1 MFSLRGDSRV
11 HPSARDIHGV
21 PLTLAS
27 AVKRTWIQIVVAILA
42 LGAIH
47 VGIGMVPMPP
57 FSMSANLAL
66 FFTNLFVFYAGATVL
81 RRRSARVVGAFVLGY
96 TALFV
101 LVLAVL
107 NKPPL
112 FIILVVAYA
121 GFFGAPVLLGFFA
134 IFVLCFVILQPFAF
148 ESFIPLS
155 LIYVVFWSTRR
166 SASLFARL
174 CLCGGLVALGIV
186 LFPLIHLAM
195 QDSLQTLWR
204 TFMRGDVASAIWLSL
219 LTSTVATVALAIW
232 AVPLAYALARVDFPG
247 KRWVLS
253 LIDVPILVPQSV
265 AGIALIVLL
274 GPGSVLGSSLE
285 ALGLP
290 ISGSLL
296 GIVIAQ
302 VFVAA
307 PFLVKTAMTAFES
320 VPLQYE
326 LASRSLGASPAA
338 TFARISMPLAS
349 RGILVGATLAWARA
363 VSEFGCIVLFA
374 SSPVTAPVLV
384 HTEFLRAGASESRP
398 IAILLL
404 VICLWVFVMLQFGQ
418 TLMPFALR
426 RSRGER
432 QA

>member
-1 MFSLRGDSRV
+1 
-11 HPSARDIHGV
+11 
-21 PLTLAS
+21 
-27 AVKRTWIQIVVAILA
+27 VKRTFLQAFAVVAILA
-42 LGAIH
+42 GIH
-47 VGIGMVPMPP
+47 VSISLAPMPP
-57 FSMSANLAL
+57 FSAGMNLAL
-66 FFTNLFVFYAGATVL
+66 FFTNLFVFYAAAMVL
-81 RRRSARVVGAFVLGY
+81 RRRPAKAVAIFLVGY
-96 TALFV
+96 TVLFV

-112 FIILVVAYA
+112 FILLVIIYA

-134 IFVLCFVILQPFAF
+134 IFVACFVVLQPFAF
-148 ESFIPLS
+148 ETFIPLS
-155 LIYVVFWSTRR
+155 LIYAAFWLTRKK
-166 SASLFARL
+166 ASLFARL
-174 CLCGGLVALGIV
+174 CLCGGLVALTAV

-204 TFMRGDVASAIWLSL
+204 TFTRGDVASAIWLSL
-219 LTSTVATVALAIW
+219 LTSTVATAVLAVW
-232 AVPLAYALARVDFPG
+232 SVPLAYALARVDFPG
-247 KRWVLS
+247 KRWALAM
-253 LIDVPILVPQSV
+253 IDVPILVPQSV
-265 AGIALIVLL
+265 AGVALIVLL

-285 ALGLP
+285 KLGLP

-296 GIVIAQ
+296 GIIVAQ
-302 VFVAA
+302 IFVAA
-307 PFLVKTAMTAFES
+307 PFLIKTAMTAFES

-326 LASRSLGASPAA
+326 FASRSLGASPAA
-338 TFARISMPLAS
+338 TFARISVPLAS

-418 TLMPFALR
+418 TLMPFAMRRPGAGR
-426 RSRGER
+426 RS
-432 QA
+432 

>member
-1 MFSLRGDSRV
+1 M
-11 HPSARDIHGV
+11 
-21 PLTLAS
+21 
-27 AVKRTWIQIVVAILA
+27 KRSWFQIALAILGLAA
-42 LGAIH
+42 LH
-47 VGIGMVPMPP
+47 LGIGLSPQPP
-57 FSMSANLAL
+57 FSTGTNLAL
-66 FFTNLFVFYAGATVL
+66 FFTNLFVFHAAATVL
-81 RRRSARVVGAFVLGY
+81 RRRSGRAVGLFVLGY
-96 TALFV
+96 TTLFV
-101 LVLAVL
+101 LILAIL

-134 IFVLCFVILQPFAF
+134 IFVLCFVVLQPFAF
-148 ESFIPLS
+148 ETFIPLS
-155 LIYVVFWSTRR
+155 LIYGVFWRTRGK
-166 SASLFARL
+166 ASLFVRL
-174 CLCGGLVALGIV
+174 CLGGGLIALALV
-186 LFPLIHLAM
+186 LFPLIHLGL

-204 TFMRGDVASAIWLSL
+204 TFTRGDVAGAIWLSL
-219 LTSTVATVALAIW
+219 LTSTVATAVLALW

-247 KRWVLS
+247 KRWVES

-274 GPGSVLGSSLE
+274 GPGSVLGSLLE
-285 ALGLP
+285 GLGLP

-302 VFVAA
+302 IFVAA

-326 LASRSLGASPAA
+326 LASRNLGASPAA
-338 TFARISMPLAS
+338 TFARISLPLAS

-363 VSEFGCIVLFA
+363 ISEFGCIVLFA

-404 VICLWVFVMLQFGQ
+404 IICVWVFVMLQFGQ
-418 TLMPFALR
+418 TLLPFALR
-426 RSRGER
+426 RSREAR
-432 QA
+432 RP